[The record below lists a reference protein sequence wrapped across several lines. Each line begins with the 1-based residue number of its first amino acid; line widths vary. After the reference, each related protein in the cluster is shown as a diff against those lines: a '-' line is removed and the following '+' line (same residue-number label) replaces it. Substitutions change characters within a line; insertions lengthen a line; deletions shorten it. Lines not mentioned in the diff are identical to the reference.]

1 MFKEKTKYKSYDIR
15 HDFYRK
21 KTLWLTQVMH
31 ISNYISQFMKFRKEK
46 KIIKHI
52 WSQYPKNSWF
62 LNVISNQ
69 MSVLE
74 LAKHP
79 KSTQK
84 NTAEKFSSLFPQI
97 LTYKATCLASRNLCQ
112 ENSCR
117 QKSSQSP
124 HQAALLLDV

>member
-1 MFKEKTKYKSYDIR
+1 
-15 HDFYRK
+15 
-21 KTLWLTQVMH
+21 
-31 ISNYISQFMKFRKEK
+31 MKFRKEK
-46 KIIKHI
+46 KLLNTYGLSTLKTAG
-52 WSQYPKNSWF
+52 F
-62 LNVISNQ
+62 LNVISNP

-117 QKSSQSP
+117 RKSSQSP

>member
-62 LNVISNQ
+62 
-69 MSVLE
+69 
-74 LAKHP
+74 P
-79 KSTQK
+79 
-84 NTAEKFSSLFPQI
+84 
-97 LTYKATCLASRNLCQ
+97 
-112 ENSCR
+112 
-117 QKSSQSP
+117 
-124 HQAALLLDV
+124 

>member
-1 MFKEKTKYKSYDIR
+1 MILDMIFTG
-15 HDFYRK
+15 RK
-21 KTLWLTQVMH
+21 HSGLRKLCTFLIIFPNLW
-31 ISNYISQFMKFRKEK
+31 NFEK
-46 KIIKHI
+46 KKKLLNTYGL
-52 WSQYPKNSWF
+52 STLKTAGF
-62 LNVISNQ
+62 LNVISNP